1 MNTKSADCDYNVEI
15 KHCRPLRMECAICL
29 NQVRTTRKTP
39 KTLCGHCYHQGCLAR
54 WKSKGGTTC
63 PLCRKELVKQCL
75 FKITIE
81 RRGVHPMTETDI
93 LHSNEALRRLI
104 LNSLELDADQVVSIE
119 LDIDDVQGAQQLLA
133 DAGVELGDLHP
144 SIFNTE

>member
-1 MNTKSADCDYNVEI
+1 
-15 KHCRPLRMECAICL
+15 
-29 NQVRTTRKTP
+29 
-39 KTLCGHCYHQGCLAR
+39 
-54 WKSKGGTTC
+54 
-63 PLCRKELVKQCL
+63 
-75 FKITIE
+75 
-81 RRGVHPMTETDI
+81 MTETDI